1 MLQEGIRGK
10 MIDKRAKENLVFK
23 SLINI
28 GDGKVQM
35 FKDLKDITGMERGQ
49 SGPDEIGGGVR
60 GTNMALLC
68 DKFTLVRDL
77 LVESDN
83 KSTFKKKPER
93 PLLAQQFRIFKIKDA
108 IELPHVSHLCCPLCW
123 LLSFSVK
130 RSPDLLEHRRQSE
143 VEANAV
149 REDPPC
155 GCSSSRAS
163 RPSRLPSCRRS
174 LHFLASAIVGR
185 GGPGLLERF
194 WRRR

>member
-83 KSTFKKKPER
+83 KSTLKKKTR
-93 PLLAQQFRIFKIKDA
+93 
-108 IELPHVSHLCCPLCW
+108 
-123 LLSFSVK
+123 
-130 RSPDLLEHRRQSE
+130 
-143 VEANAV
+143 EAFIGSAV
-149 REDPPC
+149 QDFQDQRC
-155 GCSSSRAS
+155 
-163 RPSRLPSCRRS
+163 
-174 LHFLASAIVGR
+174 H
-185 GGPGLLERF
+185 
-194 WRRR
+194 